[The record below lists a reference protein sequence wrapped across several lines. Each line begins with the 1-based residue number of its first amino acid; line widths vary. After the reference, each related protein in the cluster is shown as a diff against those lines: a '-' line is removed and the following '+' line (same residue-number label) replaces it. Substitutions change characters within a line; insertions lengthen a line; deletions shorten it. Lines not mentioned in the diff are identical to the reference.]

1 MAILSVSLC
10 LGLGVVTRIS
20 SYLDLAQQTQ
30 RRRWRHL
37 WGLKAAL
44 SDDTLEYVT
53 ERMKPQDWRK
63 NQAEVVKKLKDNKGL
78 ESGKIKGLLFLS
90 LDAHEHFKSRSRCCK
105 RCCHRQ
111 VELTEADGQKQQVTE
126 YYHRYVFAQINGPK
140 INVPLDV
147 EPIRP
152 GEEECAAALRLLGRV
167 RRIYGP
173 PLFDGIT
180 VEGL

>member
-53 ERMKPQDWRK
+53 ERMKPQDWRQ

-90 LDAHEHFKSRSRCCK
+90 VDANDM
-105 RCCHRQ
+105 Q
-111 VELTEADGQKQQVTE
+111 VRKTRAVGIHGKQGAKA
-126 YYHRYVFAQINGPK
+126 RN
-140 INVPLDV
+140 
-147 EPIRP
+147 
-152 GEEECAAALRLLGRV
+152 AAA
-167 RRIYGP
+167 
-173 PLFDGIT
+173 
-180 VEGL
+180 